1 MPADKTGTQKKPAK
15 PYGIRVCGQ
24 GAEQE
29 RNKSGAITIIIKI
42 INIIKTI
49 IIINPEAQIHI
60 ALLMLK
66 LLKIRYMRDTEK
78 RHCKI
83 GKTVDIFK

>member
-1 MPADKTGTQKKPAK
+1 MIHIPQAEQKRNRTGILT
-15 PYGIRVCGQ
+15 
-24 GAEQE
+24 EQE
-29 RNKSGAITIIIKI
+29 RNKSGTITIIIKI

-83 GKTVDIFK
+83 GKTVDIFE